1 MKISKIMTQIFNK
14 RFLFILTLLS
24 FVSCEKVIELDLQDA
39 QTFVVIEGEVNAG
52 DSVHTVL
59 LSKSKSFS
67 TDNIFETISGAT
79 IELNDDTGNLEVL
92 SEVSQGRYQTINFKA
107 SEGRTYD
114 LKVTYNGKTYTS
126 SSTIPN
132 KVELDSVSFIPDGFS
147 SIGGLIAIP
156 KRFDPA
162 DERNFY
168 RFDVSLKRIK
178 DENNLGWVRDS
189 AILIQN
195 DDFANG
201 VETNQPIFGN
211 LGSYYV
217 GDSCRFSMMCIDENI
232 YKYFYSLTLNGPGGA
247 ATPANPVSNIEGE
260 NVLGYFSA
268 KTKQTLEFVVKKGF

>member
-1 MKISKIMTQIFNK
+1 MKISKMITQIFK
-14 RFLFILTLLS
+14 KALLFILVLVS
-24 FVSCEKVIELDLQDA
+24 FVSCQKVIELDLKDA
-39 QTFVVIEGEVNAG
+39 ETFVVIEGEVNAG

-59 LSKSKSFS
+59 LSKSKNFS

-79 IELNDDTGNLEVL
+79 IELSDNIGNVEVL
-92 SEVSQGRYQTINFKA
+92 NEVSQGRYETANFKA
-107 SEGRTYD
+107 FEGRTYN
-114 LKVTYNGKTYTS
+114 LKVTYDGKTYTS
-126 SSTIPN
+126 SSTIPT

-147 SIGGLIAIP
+147 SEGGLIAIP

-162 DERNFY
+162 DEKNSY
-168 RFDVSLKRIK
+168 RFDVAVKRNK

-201 VETNQPIFGN
+201 VETNQPIFGD
-211 LGSYYV
+211 LGAYYV
-217 GDSCRFSMMCIDENI
+217 GDSCRFTMMCIDENI

-260 NVLGYFSA
+260 YVLGYFSA
-268 KTKQTLEFVVKKGF
+268 QTKQTLTFVVKGF

>member
-1 MKISKIMTQIFNK
+1 MKISKMITQIFK
-14 RFLFILTLLS
+14 KALLFILVLVS
-24 FVSCEKVIELDLQDA
+24 FVSCQKVIELDLKDA
-39 QTFVVIEGEVNAG
+39 ETFVVIEGEVNAG

-59 LSKSKSFS
+59 LSKSKNFS

-79 IELNDDTGNLEVL
+79 IELSDNIGNVEVL
-92 SEVSQGRYQTINFKA
+92 NEVSQGRYETANFKA
-107 SEGRTYD
+107 FEGGTYN
-114 LKVTYNGKTYTS
+114 LKVTYDGKTYTS

-132 KVELDSVSFIPDGFS
+132 KVELNSVSFIPDGFS
-147 SIGGLIAIP
+147 SDGGLIAIP

-162 DERNFY
+162 DEKNSY
-168 RFDVSLKRIK
+168 RFDVAVKRNK

-201 VETNQPIFGN
+201 VETNQPIFGD
-211 LGSYYV
+211 LGAYYV
-217 GDSCRFSMMCIDENI
+217 GDSCRFTMMCIDENI

-260 NVLGYFSA
+260 YVLGYFSA
-268 KTKQTLEFVVKKGF
+268 QTKQTLTFVVKGF

>member
-1 MKISKIMTQIFNK
+1 MKISKMIAQILNK
-14 RFLFILTLLS
+14 GILFILALVS
-24 FVSCEKVIELDLQDA
+24 FVSCQKVIELDLKDA
-39 QTFVVIEGEVNAG
+39 ETFVVVEGEVNAG

-59 LSKSKSFS
+59 LSKSKNFS
-67 TDNIFETISGAT
+67 TDNVFETISGAT
-79 IELNDDTGNLEVL
+79 IELSDNIGNIEVL
-92 SEVSQGRYQTINFKA
+92 SEVSQGRYETFNFKA
-107 SEGRTYD
+107 FEGRTYN

-156 KRFDPA
+156 KRFDPV
-162 DERNFY
+162 DEKNFY
-168 RFDVSLKRIK
+168 RFDVYIKRIK
-178 DENNLGWVRDS
+178 DEDNLGWVRDS

-268 KTKQTLEFVVKKGF
+268 QTKQTLEFVVKEF